1 MANTITAA
9 RKSSYAL
16 KAVGAMPTVPTWEP
30 VCGHYEMA
38 FPVSAQ
44 LAIDGPYVPVCTAW
58 LAVCIYRLHDKV
70 DDPDEG
76 YKALING
83 WPASVHLAWP
93 MCGGR
98 PISQATYKTMIEDGS
113 K

>member
-1 MANTITAA
+1 MTSITAA

-16 KAVGAMPTVPTWEP
+16 KAVGAMPVCPTWP
-30 VCGHYEMA
+30 PTLGHFEMA
-38 FPVSAQ
+38 FPVSTP
-44 LAIDGPYVPVCTAW
+44 LVPDGPYVQVCSAW
-58 LAVCIYRLHDKV
+58 LPVCIYRLHDIV

-76 YKALING
+76 YKALVNG
-83 WPASVHLAWP
+83 YPASVHIVWP

-98 PISQATYKTMIEDGS
+98 PISQATYQELITEGS

>member
-1 MANTITAA
+1 MSSITAA

-38 FPVSAQ
+38 FPVNAQ
-44 LAIDGPYVPVCTAW
+44 LTPDGPYMQVCQAW
-58 LAVCIYRLHDKV
+58 LPVCIYRLHDTV

-76 YKALING
+76 YKALLNG
-83 WPASVHLAWP
+83 YPCSVHIVWP

-98 PISQATYKTMIEDGS
+98 PISQASYAELISEGS